1 MDVYKT
7 DEEQIESLRK
17 WWGENGTSVIF
28 GLLLGLGVLFGWRW
42 WQQTEME
49 KAQNASTLFQTL
61 MEGSSENQS
70 KQTRESAEKIV
81 NEYGST
87 AYAVFAKLLLAKI
100 AVEDKDYGAAEEH
113 LRWALKKT
121 GEKSLGHEIRLRLA
135 KVLVAKEAYK
145 EALEVLSAGD
155 PGQFAAD
162 YNELRGDISIFQGDM
177 EGARVAYQEAIANKR
192 IIGGDT
198 AELELKLNDLGHP
211 DLK

>member
-1 MDVYKT
+1 LDVYKT
-7 DEEQIESLRK
+7 DEEQIESLRR

-28 GLLLGLGVLFGWRW
+28 GLILGLGVLFGWRW
-42 WQQTEME
+42 WQQNTLE
-49 KAQNASTLFQTL
+49 KAQEASTAFQSL
-61 MEGSSENQS
+61 MQDSSDEDS
-70 KQTRESAEKIV
+70 KQTRETAEKIV
-81 NEYGST
+81 NAYGST

-100 AVEDKDYGAAEEH
+100 AVEDEDYGAAEQH
-113 LRWALKKT
+113 LRWALNKT
-121 GEKSLGHEIRLRLA
+121 GEKSLSHGIRLRLA

-211 DLK
+211 ALQ